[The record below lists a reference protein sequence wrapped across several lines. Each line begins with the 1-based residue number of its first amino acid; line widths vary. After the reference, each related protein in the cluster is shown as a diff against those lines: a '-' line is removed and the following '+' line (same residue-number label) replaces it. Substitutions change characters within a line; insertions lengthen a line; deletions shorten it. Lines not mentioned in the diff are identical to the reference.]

1 MRNTLAVCLTGIFLI
16 ATLHAQNQPQQH
28 FDGKSWWDYVK
39 VLADD
44 NMEGRETGSPGLRK
58 AEAFVVDQL
67 KKNGLQ
73 PAGTDGF
80 YQPIKFISRQIVE
93 KDSSV
98 ALECS
103 FRIG

>member
-1 MRNTLAVCLTGIFLI
+1 MLKKFALPFVCVLMVFVSS
-16 ATLHAQNQPQQH
+16 AQESQTH
-28 FDGKSWWDYVK
+28 FDGKAWWDYVK
-39 VLADD
+39 VLAAD